1 MIITRAPF
9 RVSFAGGGSDLSS
22 FYKKWYGAVV
32 STTINKY
39 MYIMIHP
46 YFHDKIRIKYSKVE
60 DVNKIAE
67 IKHPLVR
74 ECLRLVG
81 IDRGIEIA
89 SIADVPAGTGIG
101 SSSSFTV
108 GLLHALYTHKKK
120 FVTKEKLASD
130 ACKIEIDIL
139 KEPIG
144 KQDQYA
150 ASFGSLNYIRFNSDE
165 EVFVEPIVC
174 KPELKR
180 KLEKNLLMFYVGHQ
194 RQAGQILSRQRKNMS
209 QKEKYEKV
217 KKMVRLAEELKDS
230 LHTGNIENFGEI
242 LHRGWSLKKEL
253 VKTISNPRLDEYYE
267 KALKAG
273 AVGGKLLGAG
283 GGGFFLFYC
292 KPKYQNRVRKTLA
305 LRELKFRFENEGSKI
320 IHIGENWKEE
330 L

>member
-1 MIITRAPF
+1 MIVIRTPF
-9 RVSFAGGGSDLSS
+9 RISFAGGGSDLSS

-60 DVNKIAE
+60 DVHEVDE

-81 IDRGIEIA
+81 IDKGIEIA

-108 GLLHALYTHKKK
+108 CLLHGLYTYKRK

-144 KQDQYA
+144 KQDQYI
-150 ASFGSLNYIRFNSDE
+150 ASYGSLNYMRFNSDE
-165 EVFVEPIVC
+165 EVFVEPVVC
-174 KPELKR
+174 KPEPKK
-180 KLEKNLLMFYVGHQ
+180 KLERNLLMFYVGNQ
-194 RQAGQILSRQRKNMS
+194 RQAGKILSQQMKDMS

-217 KKMVRLAEELKDS
+217 KKMLRLAEELKDS
-230 LHTGNIENFGEI
+230 LNKGKIDNLGET
-242 LHRGWSLKKEL
+242 LHRGWLLKKEM
-253 VKTISNPRLDEYYE
+253 VKTISNPRIDEYYE

-273 AVGGKLLGAG
+273 AIGGKLLGAG

-292 KPKYQNRVRKTLA
+292 KPRYQNLVRRALA
-305 LRELKFRFENEGSKI
+305 LRELKFGFENEGSKI
-320 IHIGENWKEE
+320 IHIGED
-330 L
+330 